1 MGLNKKTGRRI
12 RSRLPRPPSSQ
23 LQVEQLEGRFPPALI
38 GSQVPLVAPLLTTT
52 QVSQLLQRAAAAT
65 SNNSAIVAIVDRAG
79 NILGVRV
86 ESGVSPAI
94 TGNSPTLDFAI
105 DGAIAEARSAAFF
118 SSDGAPLTS
127 RTVQYISQTTNIQPE
142 VNSNPNDFNPS
153 STTSGPGLVAPIEI
167 GGHFP
172 PDINNTP
179 LVDLFGIELT
189 NRDGSFTID
198 PSDGDKVPY
207 GIDPAFV
214 PNGVQ
219 IPVTGI
225 SYAEAIGDPNVT
237 NPQSRG
243 IGTLP
248 GGIPIYEYGE
258 LIGGIGVFFP
268 GTTGYASEE
277 NSSLSADF
285 NPAKPDLAQEAE
297 FIALAAVGGSSGA
310 GFPVGT
316 LGGVAA
322 LPGFDLPNDRI
333 DLAGITLA
341 TVGTGGS
348 EGPANLVQF
357 ALANYGVGQ
366 GDPNSTAFPTGL
378 PVDTMGNRFLNG
390 TAVPTG
396 WLVLPHAGTTLSA
409 AQVNQII
416 QQGIVT
422 AEKTRSQLRLP
433 IGDTSR
439 MILTVTDGETGE
451 ILGLYRMP
459 DAPVF
464 SIDVAIAKARN
475 VAYYDN
481 PAQLQPQDQVPGLP
495 KGVSMTNRTFRYLAD
510 PRFPE
515 GVDNSTPG
523 PFSILTSN
531 PASIGINPSTGL
543 NTGAQLPASAYEGT
557 VFGFAAYNPG
567 TNFHATAAGISL
579 TQQNG
584 VVFFP
589 GSSAVYV
596 TIGGTPQI
604 VGGWGVSGDGV
615 NQDDFITVGG
625 IAGFAAPSSL
635 AADQYFVRG
644 VRLPYFKFPPNPEN

>member
-1 MGLNKKTGRRI
+1 MGLIGKMAEQILGRLAHPAASHLFI
-12 RSRLPRPPSSQ
+12 
-23 LQVEQLEGRFPPALI
+23 EQLEDRTAPALI
-38 GSQVPLVAPLLTTT
+38 ASQMPLAAPLLTTT
-52 QVSQLLQRAAAAT
+52 QVATLLQRAAAAT
-65 SNNSAIVAIVDRAG
+65 ASDDAIVTVVDRAG

-86 ESGVSPAI
+86 ESGVSAAI
-94 TGNSPTLDFAI
+94 TGNSEKLDFAI
-105 DGAIAEARSAAFF
+105 DGAVAEARTGAFF
-118 SSDGAPLTS
+118 SSDAAPLTS
-127 RTVQYISQTTNIQPE
+127 RTVQYISQSTVLQRE
-142 VNSNPNDFNPS
+142 VDSDPNDFNPN
-153 STTSGPGLVAPIEI
+153 STTSGPGLVAPIGI

-172 PDINNTP
+172 PGINNTP
-179 LVDLFGIELT
+179 LVDLFQIELT
-189 NRDGSFTID
+189 NRDGNFTID
-198 PSDGDKVPY
+198 PSTGAMVPY
-207 GIDPAFV
+207 GIDPSFI
-214 PNGVQ
+214 PDDTQ

-225 SYAEAIGDPNVT
+225 SYAQAVDDPNVPD
-237 NPQSRG
+237 PQSRG

-258 LIGGIGVFFP
+258 LVGGIGVFFP

-277 NSSLSADF
+277 NSSLSADY
-285 NPAKPDLAQEAE
+285 NPAKPDLSLEAE
-297 FIALAAVGGSSGA
+297 FIALAAIGGSSGA

-316 LGGVAA
+316 LGGIPA
-322 LPGFDLPNDRI
+322 LPGFDLPFDRI
-333 DLAGITLA
+333 DLAGITLNG
-341 TVGTGGS
+341 VGPGGD
-348 EGPANLVQF
+348 EGPANLVEYARANF
-357 ALANYGVGQ
+357 AIGQ
-366 GDPNSTAFPTGL
+366 GNPNSTAFATGL
-378 PVDTMGNRFLNG
+378 PVDTSGDRFLNG

-409 AQVNQII
+409 AQVNQMI
-416 QQGIVT
+416 QQGITT
-422 AEKTRSQLRLP
+422 AEQTRSQLRLP
-433 IGDTSR
+433 IGDSAR

-481 PAQLQPQDQVPGLP
+481 PAQLQPVDQVPGLP
-495 KGVSMTNRTFRYLAD
+495 AGVSLTSRTIRYLAD

-515 GVDNSTPG
+515 GVDNTEPG
-523 PFSILTSN
+523 PFSILTA
-531 PASIGINPSTGL
+531 PGIDPTTGL
-543 NTGAQLPASAYEGT
+543 NVGPALPASAYNGT
-557 VFGFAAYNPG
+557 VLGYAAFNPN
-567 TNFHATAAGISL
+567 TNFHASAAGISL

-589 GSSAVYV
+589 GSSAVYTMV
-596 TIGGTPQI
+596 GGTPQV

-635 AADQYFVRG
+635 AADQYSVRG